1 MQINNIKYVIQNT
14 DGNPTGYP
22 ITIENLLQVLG
33 LSDDTK
39 VNQSVITDSG
49 YFPLNLVAK
58 PQNTARQRVQDN
70 GLVIGTDGYVKSDY
84 VLVDRAFADTDMSA
98 VLNEKLGMLKQ
109 RFEAASKR
117 PKVDTGLGFTVDGSH
132 ADLQNFKLG
141 QALGLL
147 SVVDSEGVLQ
157 VITIEDYATV
167 ITAIQVTQL
176 TLMQTNW
183 DAKALLQAVDLESL
197 TAIVELDRIEL
208 PFQISAVA

>member
-1 MQINNIKYVIQNT
+1 MQINNIKYVIQNK

-33 LSDDTK
+33 LSEDTE

-58 PQNTARQRVQDN
+58 PQNTARQWVQDN
-70 GLVIGTDGYVKSDY
+70 GLVIGTDGCVKSDY

-167 ITAIQVTQL
+167 ITAIQVAQL
-176 TLMQTNW
+176 ALMQTNW

-197 TAIVELDRIEL
+197 IAIAELDRIEL

>member
-1 MQINNIKYVIQNT
+1 MQNNIIQYVIKNE

-33 LSDDTK
+33 LSEDTK
-39 VNQSVITDSG
+39 VNQSLITDSG
-49 YFPLNLVAK
+49 YFPFNLVQK
-58 PQNTARQRVQDN
+58 PQDTTRQQVQDN
-70 GLVIGTDGYVKSDY
+70 GLVIGDDGYVKSDY
-84 VLVDRAFADTDMSA
+84 VLVDRSFADTDMVA
-98 VLNEKLGMLKQ
+98 ILNEKLGTLKQ
-109 RFEAASKR
+109 RFEIAANR
-117 PKVDTGLGFTVDGSH
+117 PKVDTGLGFFVDGSH

-141 QALGLL
+141 QDLGLL
-147 SVVDSEGVLQ
+147 SMIDSEGTLQ

-167 ITAIQVTQL
+167 ITAIQVAQL

-197 TAIVELDRIEL
+197 IAIAELDRIEL